1 MHTAIS
7 VLRSNAPMKINKIDV
22 RGFRNLQTLQL
33 EPDPQINVIYGENA
47 QGKTNFIEALWL
59 FSGMKSFRGA
69 KDAELVGFDSEF
81 ARIRMEFED
90 RNRTHT
96 ASITVTDRRRA
107 ELNGV
112 KLPSP
117 AGLLGKFGAVVF
129 SPAFLSIVQSGPA
142 ERRRFLDSA
151 LCRLYPA
158 YAPVLA
164 AYGRLLKQ
172 RNSLLKDVGME
183 PALLDMLDVIDAQ
196 MSEAGEKLTAGRKK
210 FLDALTPYACGIY
223 DGLSGGREDLRLT
236 YVEKDGERGGALA
249 DRLRENRKTDLI
261 TKTTGAGP
269 HRDDLELFI
278 NGRSARLYG
287 SQGQQRSCALALKL
301 GESSVIR
308 ELTGEEPVTLLD
320 DVMSEL
326 DTNRQDYILNHIKDR
341 QVFITCCEPS
351 SVIRLNEG
359 KRISVAEGRIA
370 SCT

>member
-1 MHTAIS
+1 M
-7 VLRSNAPMKINKIDV
+7 RINEIEV
-22 RGFRNLQTLQL
+22 RGFRNLAALRL

-81 ARIRMEFED
+81 ARVKLRFED
-90 RNRTHT
+90 ADREQT
-96 ASITVTDRRRA
+96 AAITVTDRRRA

-117 AGLLGKFGAVVF
+117 TGLLGKFGAVVF

-142 ERRRFLDSA
+142 ERRKFMDSA

-164 AYGRLLKQ
+164 SYGRLLKQ
-172 RNSLLKDVGME
+172 RNSLLKDAGRE
-183 PALLDMLDVIDAQ
+183 PALLEMLDVVDAQ
-196 MSEAGEKLTAGRKK
+196 MAAVGERVTAGRKR
-210 FLDALTPYACGIY
+210 FLEQLAPLACGIY
-223 DGLSGGREDLRLT
+223 DGLSGGRETLRIAYT
-236 YVEKDGERGGALA
+236 EKENEARGGLA
-249 DRLRENRKTDLI
+249 ERLRANRKTDL
-261 TKTTGAGP
+261 TTGSSGVGP

-278 NGRSARLYG
+278 NERSARLFG

-308 ELTGEEPVTLLD
+308 LLTGEEPVTLLD

-326 DTNRQDYILNHIKDR
+326 DTGRQDYILNHIKDR

-359 KRISVAEGRIA
+359 KRINIAEGRIA
-370 SCT
+370 GCT